1 MVFGTGQV
9 GHALAAVLAG
19 RGLTVRVVSRHR
31 PPELADGIDWRAA
44 DATDTDAASDA
55 AKGAAVVY
63 QCLNAPY
70 TQWPERFPPLQRGVL
85 AAAERNGALLVSLEN
100 LYGYG
105 PAGGKPMTEDL
116 PLAAT
121 TVKGRT
127 RAAMTGEL
135 LAAAADGR
143 VRVAIGR
150 ASDFFGPG
158 VTAGSTLGER
168 VFGNALAGR
177 RADFIGDPDLPHTYS
192 YVPDIAA
199 GLATLGTDAR
209 AAGQVWHLPG
219 PATVT
224 TRALLDLVA
233 AEVGHPVGIRSVPK
247 LAVRALGLVN
257 PMMRELAEMSY
268 EFDEPFVLDTS
279 KYQAAFGTAGT
290 PLAVALAATVA
301 WYRTRPSRHDTRIG
315 GGKRHD
321 NSSGRRVSGIGGN
334 QHRWPDSGCGVVEA
348 GATRGRVHPG
358 RLRRLLA
365 GAGEPDHR
373 RTRRRCAARG
383 VCRRRDRRVLLRDQG
398 HGRPGPPS
406 SRPGSQAD
414 RAVRDRRHRD
424 RAGGGVRAARRRHRG
439 RPF

>member
-1 MVFGTGQV
+1 MGEDQLHVVFGTGQV
-9 GHALAAVLAG
+9 GNALAAHLASL
-19 RGLTVRVVSRHR
+19 GLAVRAVSRHR
-31 PPELADGIDWRAA
+31 PDALAGVDWRPADVAEPEVAA
-44 DATDTDAASDA
+44 DA
-55 AKGAAVVY
+55 AKGASVVY

-105 PAGGKPMTEDL
+105 PTGGKPMTEDL

-158 VTAGSTLGER
+158 VTQGSTLGER
-168 VFGNALAGR
+168 VFGNAQAGR

-192 YVPDIAA
+192 YVPDIAV

-233 AEVGHPVGIRSVPK
+233 AEVGHPVGVRSVPK
-247 LAVRALGLVN
+247 VAVRALGLVN
-257 PMMRELAEMSY
+257 PTMRELAEMSY
-268 EFDEPFVLDTS
+268 EFDQPFVLDTS
-279 KYQAAFGTAGT
+279 KYQAAFGPAGT
-290 PLAVALAATVA
+290 PLAAALAATVA
-301 WYRTRPSRHDTRIG
+301 WYRTRTSTP
-315 GGKRHD
+315 
-321 NSSGRRVSGIGGN
+321 
-334 QHRWPDSGCGVVEA
+334 
-348 GATRGRVHPG
+348 
-358 RLRRLLA
+358 
-365 GAGEPDHR
+365 
-373 RTRRRCAARG
+373 
-383 VCRRRDRRVLLRDQG
+383 
-398 HGRPGPPS
+398 
-406 SRPGSQAD
+406 
-414 RAVRDRRHRD
+414 
-424 RAGGGVRAARRRHRG
+424 
-439 RPF
+439 